1 STSLQARPTRPALLL
16 SSILF
21 FLITRRLPGSTL
33 FPYTTLFRSRWAHN
47 GNRKVLALPRQNR
60 FAQALRERIS
70 VGPTQVLRAA
80 QAYVGQ
86 TVAHPARAVAAE
98 NALEFRRRRRSFV
111 PASPQNVPAKRFAQF
126 GTLRAR

>member
-80 QAYVGQ
+80 QAYVRSEEHTSELQ
-86 TVAHPARAVAAE
+86 SRFDLVCRLL
-98 NALEFRRRRRSFV
+98 LEKKKNNDT
-111 PASPQNVPAKRFAQF
+111 ASVNSD
-126 GTLRAR
+126 

>member
-1 STSLQARPTRPALLL
+1 M
-16 SSILF
+16 
-21 FLITRRLPGSTL
+21 
-33 FPYTTLFRSRWAHN
+33 
-47 GNRKVLALPRQNR
+47 
-60 FAQALRERIS
+60 
-70 VGPTQVLRAA
+70 LRAA

-126 GTLRAR
+126 GTLRARFDTPDPLAQRGNLIFRIEM